1 MLILQARLSL
11 LLIREGKE
19 SHPVTIMGTVCNDRK
34 KAGTK
39 LKSLISQMQGRT
51 LDMGEYRG
59 FKLSIFFDTLTK
71 HVSRTYRAVLIITE
85 IV

>member
-39 LKSLISQMQGRT
+39 LKGRT